1 MFRMAYIFVGQLLLV
16 VDEYVRMLRTT
27 GFALVVMVLVFIVWG
42 ALVCVVVLETCQM
55 WVWNIFVEHTFEK
68 EMEKTAKNGD
78 FCGIDYHWLTKKM
91 QK

>member
-1 MFRMAYIFVGQLLLV
+1 MAYTFVGPLLLV

-55 WVWNIFVEHTFEK
+55 
-68 EMEKTAKNGD
+68 
-78 FCGIDYHWLTKKM
+78 
-91 QK
+91 